1 MFKILKTIA
10 TELKRANDLKQRDIE
25 NKEKCNWYYQM
36 TYHPT
41 TTVPVT
47 HFSSNGDNPFVAQST
62 GTGQSM
68 SGNPYL
74 DNLVKEGKA
83 K

>member
-1 MFKILKTIA
+1 MFNTLKTIA
-10 TELKRANDLKQRDIE
+10 AELKRANDLKQRDIE

-41 TTVPVT
+41 TSHPLQTVPVT
-47 HFSSNGDNPFVAQST
+47 HFSSKGDNPFVAQNT

-68 SGNPYL
+68 SGNLVDPY
-74 DNLVKEGKA
+74 K
-83 K
+83 